1 MSDNLGYE
9 KGNSSYSHYC
19 KFDFS
24 IQNVAVLYKND
35 VALESLV
42 ALEPLESAKR

>member
-9 KGNSSYSHYC
+9 KGNYSHYC

-24 IQNVAVLYKND
+24 IQNMAVLYKND